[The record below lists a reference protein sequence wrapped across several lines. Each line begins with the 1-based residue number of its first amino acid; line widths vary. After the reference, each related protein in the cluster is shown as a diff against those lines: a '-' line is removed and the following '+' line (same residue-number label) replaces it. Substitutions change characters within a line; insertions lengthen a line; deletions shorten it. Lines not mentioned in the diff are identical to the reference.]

1 MREFIIRCRRQL
13 FYAGLFSGCVNLLL
27 LSASF
32 YMLQVFDRVFSS
44 RSLETLLMLT
54 LVALVALLVMMLLDI
69 LRTRLLLASGL
80 MLDQALGPRVLHGL
94 LNAASEGG
102 DTDYAMGMRDIA
114 VVRSFLSGSGIV
126 ALFDVPWVPIYIA
139 VIFLFHPLLGWLAV
153 LFATVLFAVAWGND
167 KLTRF
172 PTEEMQRRARQ
183 ASRYVDGGVR
193 NAEAIR
199 ALGMLERMCGR
210 WQTLNHDV
218 LKAQA
223 DAGRVSGVIGG
234 LSRFIRQAVQVLM
247 MAMGAYL
254 VVHQDMTSGGM
265 IAITIILSRALAP
278 VEQAIGSWK
287 GFIDFRASYR
297 RLDEMLR
304 KDPKSDGLLQ
314 LPSPIGMVQ
323 VEKLVVVRAQFQI
336 LKGLNFAVTA
346 GEVVGIIG
354 PSAAGKSTLLRALA
368 GVWRPTAGNV
378 RLDGSDLAVWPR
390 EYLGQFVGYLPQD
403 VELFPGTVA
412 ENIARFSEASDDTVV
427 DAAKRAG
434 AHEMILRLTQGYN
447 TQIGE
452 GGNHLSAGQRQR
464 VGLARA
470 MFGSPKLMI
479 LDEPNANLDAE
490 GEIALL
496 QAITLLK
503 QAACTVI
510 LVSHKPSIMAG
521 ADKLLVLSDGRI
533 ELFGPRQEV
542 LIKLAPPGI
551 RPRPDESSNPQTLS
565 S

>member
-1 MREFIIRCRRQL
+1 MREFIHQCQRQL

-27 LSASF
+27 LTASF

-54 LVALVALLVMMLLDI
+54 LAALVALLVMMALDI
-69 LRTRLLLASGL
+69 FRTRLLLASGL
-80 MLDQALGPRVLHGL
+80 MLNQALGPRVLRGL

-102 DTDYAMGMRDIA
+102 DTDYAMGMRDVA
-114 VVRSFLSGSGIV
+114 VVRNFFSGSGVV
-126 ALFDVPWVPIYIA
+126 ALFDAPWVPIYLA
-139 VIFLFHPLLGWLAV
+139 VIFLFHPLLGWFAV
-153 LFATVLFAVAWGND
+153 LFAAVLFAVAWGNE
-167 KLTRF
+167 KLTR
-172 PTEEMQRRARQ
+172 PTTEEMQRRARV
-183 ASRYVDGGVR
+183 ASRYVDGGIR

-199 ALGMLERMCGR
+199 ALGMLERVCGR
-210 WQTLNHDV
+210 WQSLNHDILV
-218 LKAQA
+218 SQA
-223 DAGRVSGVIGG
+223 AAGRVSGVIGG

-254 VVHQDMTSGGM
+254 VVHQEMTSGGM

-304 KDPKSDGLLQ
+304 KNPESGGLLQ
-314 LPSPIGMVQ
+314 LPAPVGLVQ
-323 VEKLVVVRAQFQI
+323 VEKLVVVRGQIQI
-336 LKGLNFAVTA
+336 LKGLTFAVTA
-346 GEVVGIIG
+346 GEIVGIIG
-354 PSAAGKSTLLRALA
+354 PSGAGKSTLLRALA
-368 GVWRPTAGNV
+368 GVWVPTAGNV
-378 RLDGSDLAVWPR
+378 RLDGADLAVWPR

-403 VELFPGTVA
+403 VELFPGTVV
-412 ENIARFSEASDDTVV
+412 ENIARFSEASDDSVV
-427 DAAKRAG
+427 DAARRAG

-470 MFGSPKLMI
+470 MFGLPKLMI

-490 GEIALL
+490 GELALI
-496 QAITLLK
+496 QAIATLK

-521 ADKLLVLSDGRI
+521 ADKLLVLREGRI

-542 LIKLAPPGI
+542 LSKLASPAMQ
-551 RPRPDESSNPQTLS
+551 PRPSEDRKLQAPSL
-565 S
+565 